1 MSPMVAVLVR
11 VPCVE
16 TPGLARP
23 PQTRKTRKQ
32 GQKSDLPEVAL
43 RASDATS
50 PPPPPRPSPPRG
62 RLPGAPCGP
71 IPARDPP
78 LTPILKCSPVGV
90 RPSVEPDSA
99 RAQARESAKR
109 NQKSD
114 ELPEIEFRAFDATKA
129 PPTSAPSESIPR
141 LRRLEF

>member
-1 MSPMVAVLVR
+1 MVAVLVR

-43 RASDATS
+43 RASDATN
-50 PPPPPRPSPPRG
+50 PPPSG
-62 RLPGAPCGP
+62 RLPGAPFGP

-99 RAQARESAKR
+99 RAQTRESAKR

-129 PPTSAPSESIPR
+129 PPTNAPSESISR